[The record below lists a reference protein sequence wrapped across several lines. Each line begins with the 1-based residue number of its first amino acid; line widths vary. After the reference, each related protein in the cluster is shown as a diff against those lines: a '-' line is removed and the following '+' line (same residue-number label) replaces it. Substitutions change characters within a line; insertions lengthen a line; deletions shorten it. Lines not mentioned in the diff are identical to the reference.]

1 MNNIQVFYLGL
12 SLFISHYVFDFI
24 ILIYK
29 YELKKNLTAYLTLQ
43 IIISTLYVISPPIF
57 ITLLIYLL
65 MYYFGED
72 IRYLFDGKA
81 AFRWLGVLLFS
92 FSILFDKEE
101 MYFNILKN
109 LGIEEK
115 YINHILINTS
125 LLIIPSI
132 IIIPWKIKNIIP
144 LLFSIT
150 IGLQGVINGL
160 IPYLIPFQLL

>member
-1 MNNIQVFYLGL
+1 
-12 SLFISHYVFDFI
+12 
-24 ILIYK
+24 
-29 YELKKNLTAYLTLQ
+29 
-43 IIISTLYVISPPIF
+43 
-57 ITLLIYLL
+57 

-115 YINHILINTS
+115 YINYILFNTS

-144 LLFSIT
+144 LIFSIT

-160 IPYLIPFQLL
+160 IPYLIYIHTPIAIYRFNI